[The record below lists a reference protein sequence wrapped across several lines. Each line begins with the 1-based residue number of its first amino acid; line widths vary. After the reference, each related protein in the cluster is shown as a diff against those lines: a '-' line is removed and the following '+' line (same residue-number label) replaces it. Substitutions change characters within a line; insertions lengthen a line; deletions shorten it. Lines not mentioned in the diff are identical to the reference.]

1 MENKNKKKK
10 IMFLLTGSNMGGAE
24 MVVKNLMFNLDSNLF
39 DLFLVSIRPIGVIG
53 QEIKKKYPVFSL
65 EANQKFNPLF
75 LYKLYKILKQEKP
88 DILHCHLF
96 HANLVGRIIGKIVKV
111 PYIISTIHSDNIG
124 SRFRYFFLK
133 ITDFLNDI
141 TVVVSNKVKQ
151 GLLERKIIAERKI
164 KVIYNGVEEP
174 DLTITENDVENK
186 KRELKIENNYPIILS
201 VGRLHSVKGHI
212 YLVKAMKEI
221 IDKYP
226 RAKLI
231 LIGDGE
237 ERQRL
242 EREAKELE
250 IEDNILFLGEIK
262 AEDIYYRLANIYV
275 QPSLVEGF
283 GITLVDAMKNNC
295 FIIATN
301 VGGIPEIIQ
310 DGVNGLLIESSSV
323 DSLIFSIQKV
333 LSLTQGEKN
342 NIINFKNKEDFLRKF
357 YLHEM
362 LESYKNVYY

>member
-1 MENKNKKKK
+1 
-10 IMFLLTGSNMGGAE
+10 MFLLTGSNMGGAE
-24 MVVKNLMFNLDSNLF
+24 MVVRNLMFNLDSNLF
-39 DLFLVSIRPIGVIG
+39 DLSLVSIRPTGIIG
-53 QEIKKKYPVFSL
+53 QEIKRKYPVYSL

-96 HANLVGRIIGKIVKV
+96 HANLVGRIIGKIAKV

-124 SRFRYFFLK
+124 SQFRYFLLK
-133 ITDFLNDI
+133 ISDFLNDT

-212 YLVKAMKEI
+212 YLIKAMKEVTK
-221 IDKYP
+221 KYP
-226 RAKLI
+226 KTKLV
-231 LIGDGE
+231 LIGDGA

-242 EREAKELE
+242 EDEVRILK
-250 IEDNILFLGEIK
+250 IENNVLFLGEIK
-262 AEDIYYRLANIYV
+262 AEDIYYRLADMYI

-295 FIIATN
+295 FVIATN

-333 LSLTQGEKN
+333 VSLSKNEKE

-357 YLHEM
+357 YLYKM
-362 LESYKNVYY
+362 VESYQNNYK